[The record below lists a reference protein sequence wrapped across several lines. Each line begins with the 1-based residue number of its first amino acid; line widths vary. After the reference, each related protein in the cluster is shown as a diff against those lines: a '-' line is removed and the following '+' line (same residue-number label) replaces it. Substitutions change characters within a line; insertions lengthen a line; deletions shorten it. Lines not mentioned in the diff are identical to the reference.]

1 MGRKLNNGFIP
12 ARKNRVLVCEGLD
25 FWWDELE
32 LNVIVKMWKGG
43 LSINQMA
50 DRFERDPDEVLLAI
64 IHLAR
69 EDLIM
74 TRTGGGVG
82 WI

>member
-1 MGRKLNNGFIP
+1 MGRKLNDGFIP

-25 FWWDELE
+25 FWWDEPE

-74 TRTGGGVG
+74 TRTGGGFG